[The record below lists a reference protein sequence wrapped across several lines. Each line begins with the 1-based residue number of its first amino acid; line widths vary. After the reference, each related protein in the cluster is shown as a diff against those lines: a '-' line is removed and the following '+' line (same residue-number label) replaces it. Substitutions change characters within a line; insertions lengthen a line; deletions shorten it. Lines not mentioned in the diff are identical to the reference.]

1 MARRSGIRWTRA
13 DTSRLSW
20 AVRKFNAAIDAAIE
34 ADPEKAELLPDK
46 LDYKDIRSKI
56 DTRQDLK
63 REMNKLERIHR
74 EGATD
79 VIRNEQGVEATAYD
93 INEVRIQVRT
103 INVFRAKK
111 RKELADIEATSRGN
125 PLGYNIPTMGT
136 EESNSYKPKKFN
148 FGKLT
153 KANWEAF
160 KDGVEKMASPD
171 YEAKRVALMMENYF
185 KAIENVFGKN
195 TVSEKLKS
203 RIEELGVDKFFE
215 IYMADSEAKFNYIY
229 SKEDVERKLRDVVD
243 AFGGIDIDDF
253 GYLESDESVDFD

>member
-1 MARRSGIRWTRA
+1 MARRSDIRWTRA

-79 VIRNEQGVEATAYD
+79 IVRNEQGVVTTAYD
-93 INEVRIQVRT
+93 VNEVMIQVRT

-111 RKELADIEATSRGN
+111 RKEIANIPAKSRGKD
-125 PLGYNIPTMGT
+125 LGYNVPTMGT
-136 EESNSYKPKKFN
+136 EMSNAYKPKKFN
-148 FGKLT
+148 FTEMK
-153 KANWEAF
+153 KKDWKAF
-160 KDGVEKMASPD
+160 KAVVEKMSAPEYD
-171 YEAKRVALMMENYF
+171 TNRIALMMDNYF
-185 KAIENVFGKN
+185 KAIDHVFGKN
-195 TVSEKLKS
+195 TFSEKLKAKIRS
-203 RIEELGVDKFFE
+203 LGIDKFME
-215 IYMADSEAKFNYIY
+215 IYTADSEAKFDFVY
-229 SKEDVERKLRDVVD
+229 STEDISRKLRDVVD
-243 AFGGIDIDDF
+243 AFGGIDDDE
-253 GYLESDESVDFD
+253 YMELAWHQELLDD